1 MASIAV
7 VAHREKLTKS
17 SAGDLKSAL
26 ARAGLADAL
35 WFEIDKGS
43 AAEGVARKAIKQGAE
58 TIIVCGGDGTVR
70 AAAAAVAHSGASLAV
85 LPAGTANLF
94 ATGLDLPAEPEKIV
108 ELIIRDDRRT
118 IDTGVCNGL
127 RFAVMGGT
135 GLDAAMIAQADDAK
149 DSLGTWAYVR
159 AGVKEAR
166 TGDSV
171 AAKISVDGSSF
182 FEGDASCVLIGNLG
196 RLKGGFI
203 AFPDASPTDALLDV
217 AVLTATGLRE
227 WASVMV
233 SAVRGKQD
241 TSAHV
246 HLGRGSKIRV
256 RLEKKQRFE
265 LDGGSKGR
273 TRKLKFDVDPSSLVI
288 CAPATN

>member
-70 AAAAAVAHSGASLAV
+70 AAAAAIAHSGASLAV

-108 ELIIRDDRRT
+108 DFVKREIGKPKEQFHREFGGKVYSAEELSALI
-118 IDTGVCNGL
+118 L
-127 RFAVMGGT
+127 KKLK
-135 GLDAAMIAQADDAK
+135 LDAEK
-149 DSLGTWAYVR
+149 Y
-159 AGVKEAR
+159 
-166 TGDSV
+166 
-171 AAKISVDGSSF
+171 
-182 FEGDASCVLIGNLG
+182 
-196 RLKGGFI
+196 LKQPI
-203 AFPDASPTDALLDV
+203 TDAVITVPAYFND
-217 AVLTATGLRE
+217 AIRSQPRSASTGPRSSKATPA
-227 WASVMV
+227 ASS
-233 SAVRGKQD
+233 SA
-241 TSAHV
+241 TSV
-246 HLGRGSKIRV
+246 V
-256 RLEKKQRFE
+256 
-265 LDGGSKGR
+265 
-273 TRKLKFDVDPSSLVI
+273 
-288 CAPATN
+288 